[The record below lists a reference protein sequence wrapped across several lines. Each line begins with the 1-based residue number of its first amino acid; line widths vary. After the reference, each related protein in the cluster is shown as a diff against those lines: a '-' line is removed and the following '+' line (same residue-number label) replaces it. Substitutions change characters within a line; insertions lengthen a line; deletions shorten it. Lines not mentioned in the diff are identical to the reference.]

1 MPIVDSCE
9 VLFPSMEDH
18 IIIGVDLHG
27 EWVENPTRYTWR
39 LKGRETVPIKISENV
54 TYDELVDIIV
64 SSRPILRIS
73 VVEKIIETTNSVV
86 NDEEHP
92 VTMDIPINEE
102 ASLHSIS
109 TQGSRYTDDD
119 GTYFYKGKIFKD
131 KQELTK
137 LLKLASVKKDQT
149 FKSVKSSKDVYC
161 ARCVY
166 QNCDWWLR
174 ATKLKSC
181 NRFEITKY
189 RNIHL
194 CGAQHLTSHHPHA
207 SADVIAEYIQPNY
220 LNGKGPST
228 KDIKNIVQADLGCK
242 ISYWKCWKSSE
253 IAKAMIRG
261 TPEHGYAVL
270 DGYRHMLMTINEGS
284 KTSLKLD
291 DKGRFKYFFAS
302 YGAWIRGFVHMRKV
316 LAVDGT
322 FLRGRYDGVLLSA
335 VAQDTENHVFPVA
348 FCVVDKECDAAY
360 EYFFG
365 KLLDIVPD
373 TSELC
378 IISDRHPS
386 IEKTLSKFYSEAYH
400 GCCTRHLG
408 ENARKIFHCEAFL
421 GHYYHATKAYRR
433 DVFHDHFEQIR
444 IINAEVG
451 DYLENVGF
459 HKWSRAYFPGN
470 RYDVLT
476 SNIAESVNAMF
487 NEARE
492 FPIIALFNDISKRWS
507 EKFHERRMAY
517 AKLKTTFVPSAE
529 TKIMANKNLGNKLLV
544 HQIDEDTFSVTA
556 DNEIAMVHLRSKICS
571 CQEFDLDKI
580 PCQHAMAA
588 LRHKFGDEYGKMI
601 YEYSSPYYK
610 VESYILAYADPIY
623 PVPAEEFWNLPL
635 EILERVIPPPEK
647 KTKLGRKRLKRVPT
661 IGEVVSKKRNGVVS

>member
-1 MPIVDSCE
+1 
-9 VLFPSMEDH
+9 MEDH

-39 LKGRETVPIKISENV
+39 SKGRETVPIKISENV
-54 TYDELVDIIV
+54 TYDELVNIIV
-64 SSRPILRIS
+64 SRFELDCDKNDLSISYMLGFIEKQKGAHSRIRNDLNLRFFLDDQSRPILRIS

-102 ASLHSIS
+102 ASLHPIS

-137 LLKLASVKKDQT
+137 LLKLASVKKDQR

-161 ARCVY
+161 ARCVD

-189 RNIHL
+189 RNIHS

-207 SADVIAEYIQPNY
+207 SVDVIAEYIQPNY

-228 KDIKNIVQADLGCK
+228 KDIKNIVEADLGCK

-270 DGYRHMLMTINEGS
+270 DGYRHMIMTINEGS

-291 DKGRFKYFFAS
+291 DKG
-302 YGAWIRGFVHMRKV
+302 
-316 LAVDGT
+316 
-322 FLRGRYDGVLLSA
+322 
-335 VAQDTENHVFPVA
+335 
-348 FCVVDKECDAAY
+348 
-360 EYFFG
+360 
-365 KLLDIVPD
+365 
-373 TSELC
+373 
-378 IISDRHPS
+378 RHPS

-408 ENARKIFHCEAFL
+408 ENARKNFHCGAFL

-444 IINAEVG
+444 IINAEVA

-459 HKWSRAYFPGN
+459 HKCSRAYFPGN

-476 SNIAESVNAMF
+476 SNIVESVNAMF

-507 EKFHERRMAY
+507 EKSDERRMAY
-517 AKLKTTFVPSAE
+517 AKLKITFVPSTE
-529 TKIMANKNLGNKLLV
+529 TKIMANKSLGNKLLV

-556 DNEIAMVHLRSKICS
+556 DNGIAMVHLRSKICS
-571 CQEFDLDKI
+571 CREFDLDKI
-580 PCQHAMAA
+580 PCQLAMAA
-588 LRHKFGDEYGKMI
+588 LRYKFGDEYGKMI

-661 IGEVVSKKRNGVVS
+661 IGEVVS

>member
-1 MPIVDSCE
+1 
-9 VLFPSMEDH
+9 
-18 IIIGVDLHG
+18 
-27 EWVENPTRYTWR
+27 
-39 LKGRETVPIKISENV
+39 
-54 TYDELVDIIV
+54 
-64 SSRPILRIS
+64 
-73 VVEKIIETTNSVV
+73 
-86 NDEEHP
+86 
-92 VTMDIPINEE
+92 MDIPINEE

-119 GTYFYKGKIFKD
+119 GTDFYKGKIFKD

-149 FKSVKSSKDVYC
+149 FKAVKSSKDVYC
-161 ARCVY
+161 ARCVD

-189 RNIHL
+189 RNIHS
-194 CGAQHLTSHHPHA
+194 CRAQHLTSHHPHA
-207 SADVIAEYIQPNY
+207 STDVIAEYIQPNY

-253 IAKAMIRG
+253 IANAMIRG

-291 DKGRFKYFFAS
+291 DNGRFKYFFAS

-348 FCVVDKECDAAY
+348 FCVVDKECNAAY
-360 EYFFG
+360 EYFFE

-408 ENARKIFHCEAFL
+408 ENARKNFHCGAFL
-421 GHYYHATKAYRR
+421 GHYYHATKAYEEMCSMTILNK
-433 DVFHDHFEQIR
+433 FELSMR
-444 IINAEVG
+444 
-451 DYLENVGF
+451 
-459 HKWSRAYFPGN
+459 

-517 AKLKTTFVPSAE
+517 TKLKTTFVPSAE
-529 TKIMANKNLGNKLLV
+529 IK
-544 HQIDEDTFSVTA
+544 
-556 DNEIAMVHLRSKICS
+556 
-571 CQEFDLDKI
+571 
-580 PCQHAMAA
+580 
-588 LRHKFGDEYGKMI
+588 
-601 YEYSSPYYK
+601 
-610 VESYILAYADPIY
+610 
-623 PVPAEEFWNLPL
+623 
-635 EILERVIPPPEK
+635 
-647 KTKLGRKRLKRVPT
+647 
-661 IGEVVSKKRNGVVS
+661 

>member
-1 MPIVDSCE
+1 MVINTTESLALASE
-9 VLFPSMEDH
+9 
-18 IIIGVDLHG
+18 
-27 EWVENPTRYTWR
+27 RQ
-39 LKGRETVPIKISENV
+39 KGYLTKAFIAWN
-54 TYDELVDIIV
+54 
-64 SSRPILRIS
+64 
-73 VVEKIIETTNSVV
+73 
-86 NDEEHP
+86 
-92 VTMDIPINEE
+92 
-102 ASLHSIS
+102 
-109 TQGSRYTDDD
+109 
-119 GTYFYKGKIFKD
+119 
-131 KQELTK
+131 QELRHQTGQISDS
-137 LLKLASVKKDQT
+137 LAKHESN
-149 FKSVKSSKDVYC
+149 SSLEQLWNWRAVLTEV
-161 ARCVY
+161 AILSRFHLPNSFNGCVD

-189 RNIHL
+189 RNIHS

-360 EYFFG
+360 EYFFE

-408 ENARKIFHCEAFL
+408 ENARKNFHCGAFL

-444 IINAEVG
+444 IINAEVA

-476 SNIAESVNAMF
+476 SNIVESVNAMF
-487 NEARE
+487 KS
-492 FPIIALFNDISKRWS
+492 I
-507 EKFHERRMAY
+507 RRFLHI
-517 AKLKTTFVPSAE
+517 K
-529 TKIMANKNLGNKLLV
+529 
-544 HQIDEDTFSVTA
+544 
-556 DNEIAMVHLRSKICS
+556 S
-571 CQEFDLDKI
+571 C
-580 PCQHAMAA
+580 
-588 LRHKFGDEYGKMI
+588 
-601 YEYSSPYYK
+601 
-610 VESYILAYADPIY
+610 
-623 PVPAEEFWNLPL
+623 
-635 EILERVIPPPEK
+635 
-647 KTKLGRKRLKRVPT
+647 
-661 IGEVVSKKRNGVVS
+661 

>member
-27 EWVENPTRYTWR
+27 EW
-39 LKGRETVPIKISENV
+39 
-54 TYDELVDIIV
+54 
-64 SSRPILRIS
+64 
-73 VVEKIIETTNSVV
+73 VEKIIETTNSVV

-102 ASLHSIS
+102 ASLHPIS
-109 TQGSRYTDDD
+109 TQGP
-119 GTYFYKGKIFKD
+119 
-131 KQELTK
+131 
-137 LLKLASVKKDQT
+137 
-149 FKSVKSSKDVYC
+149 SS
-161 ARCVY
+161 
-166 QNCDWWLR
+166 
-174 ATKLKSC
+174 
-181 NRFEITKY
+181 
-189 RNIHL
+189 
-194 CGAQHLTSHHPHA
+194 
-207 SADVIAEYIQPNY
+207 
-220 LNGKGPST
+220 

-322 FLRGRYDGVLLSA
+322 FLRGRYDGVLLSV

-348 FCVVDKECDAAY
+348 FCVVDKECDTAY
-360 EYFFG
+360 EYFFE

-408 ENARKIFHCEAFL
+408 ENARKNFHCGAFL

-433 DVFHDHFEQIR
+433 DVFHDHFEQIQ
-444 IINAEVG
+444 IINAEVT

-476 SNIAESVNAMF
+476 SNIVESVNAMF
-487 NEARE
+487 NEAKE

-507 EKFHERRMAY
+507 KKFHERRMAY
-517 AKLKTTFVPSAE
+517 AKIEGTTKPVAGTTKLVVE
-529 TKIMANKNLGNKLLV
+529 TIEPVVRTTEVVIGTIEPVVRTTEALTGTIEAVVETTKVVDNKN
-544 HQIDEDTFSVTA
+544 
-556 DNEIAMVHLRSKICS
+556 
-571 CQEFDLDKI
+571 
-580 PCQHAMAA
+580 
-588 LRHKFGDEYGKMI
+588 
-601 YEYSSPYYK
+601 
-610 VESYILAYADPIY
+610 
-623 PVPAEEFWNLPL
+623 
-635 EILERVIPPPEK
+635 
-647 KTKLGRKRLKRVPT
+647 TKY
-661 IGEVVSKKRNGVVS
+661 